1 LMLLAGAGLM
11 INSLLRLQ
19 SVNLGFTPENL
30 LQMTVYSREANLEFF
45 ERLIARVQ
53 SLPGVEAAS
62 FSRNA
67 PLLSRY
73 ARAVIDIEG
82 RDDIKKAG
90 VGFHSVSPD
99 YFKTLGITLRRGRF
113 FTAQDRIGATRVA
126 LLNQAAADKFFPS
139 VDPIGQRLRPYVTTQ
154 YETTEKFVEIVG
166 VVADVPYGSLEE
178 GIKPDVYVS
187 ALQPTDRPRMLMA
200 RSRVDA
206 AALTAAI
213 QREVLALDRNVPL
226 TAVQTMQERVADV
239 TSRTRFIAVLLG
251 LFAGLAL
258 LLAGLGIYGV
268 MAYSVS
274 ARTREL
280 GIRLALG
287 AQPVAVFRLVI
298 WQGMKLAVLGI
309 VVGLSGAFAL
319 TRYLAT
325 LLYEVRPTDPLT
337 FGGVALSLLAVA
349 FIACWIPALY
359 ATKVDP
365 LLALRAE

>member
-1 LMLLAGAGLM
+1 
-11 INSLLRLQ
+11 
-19 SVNLGFTPENL
+19 
-30 LQMTVYSREANLEFF
+30 
-45 ERLIARVQ
+45 
-53 SLPGVEAAS
+53 
-62 FSRNA
+62 
-67 PLLSRY
+67 
-73 ARAVIDIEG
+73 
-82 RDDIKKAG
+82 
-90 VGFHSVSPD
+90 
-99 YFKTLGITLRRGRF
+99 
-113 FTAQDRIGATRVA
+113 
-126 LLNQAAADKFFPS
+126 
-139 VDPIGQRLRPYVTTQ
+139 
-154 YETTEKFVEIVG
+154 
-166 VVADVPYGSLEE
+166 
-178 GIKPDVYVS
+178 
-187 ALQPTDRPRMLMA
+187 MLMA

-280 GIRLALG
+280 GIRMALG

-298 WQGMKLAVLGI
+298 WRGMKLAVLGI

-337 FGGVALSLLAVA
+337 FGGVALSLVAVA
-349 FIACWIPALY
+349 FAACWIPARR
-359 ATKVDP
+359 ATRVDP